1 MPAFFLI
8 LYPMISIEELIKLAF
23 EEDIADGDHTTLAT
37 VNENIIQK
45 ARLLVKEDG
54 VLAGVDIALK
64 VFKFFDPQLSI
75 QVYIQDGTLV
85 KKGDVALEVQGK
97 ARSILT
103 SERLV
108 LNIMQRMSGIAS
120 YTAQLNEL
128 IKDTGCKLLDT
139 RKTTPN
145 FRIFEKEAVR
155 IGGGINHRFGLYD
168 MILIKDNH
176 IDYSGGIEKA
186 LHNTFTYLKDNHK
199 QLKIEI
205 EVRSLDELQKVLI
218 IGGVNRVLL
227 DNFTPEL
234 IKEAVKIVKQYNL
247 LNNQNIDTEASGGIN
262 ITNIRQYALAG
273 VDYISV
279 GALTHSIKSL
289 DLSLKA
295 YNE

>member
-1 MPAFFLI
+1 
-8 LYPMISIEELIKLAF
+8 
-23 EEDIADGDHTTLAT
+23 
-37 VNENIIQK
+37 
-45 ARLLVKEDG
+45 
-54 VLAGVDIALK
+54 
-64 VFKFFDPQLSI
+64 
-75 QVYIQDGTLV
+75 
-85 KKGDVALEVQGK
+85 
-97 ARSILT
+97 
-103 SERLV
+103 
-108 LNIMQRMSGIAS
+108 
-120 YTAQLNEL
+120 
-128 IKDTGCKLLDT
+128 
-139 RKTTPN
+139 
-145 FRIFEKEAVR
+145 
-155 IGGGINHRFGLYD
+155 
-168 MILIKDNH
+168 
-176 IDYSGGIEKA
+176 
-186 LHNTFTYLKDNHK
+186 LKDNHK